1 MVKGFLCPVC
11 GELLIEEEKSYKCEN
26 NHCFDRAKQGYV
38 NLLPSSSQKGH
49 GDNKLMINAR
59 RDFLKKGYYE
69 HLKNAICDDI
79 ENFSANGLYYFD
91 SGCGEGYYT
100 KGIYDTVCKKDGKV
114 YAIDVSKEA
123 LKFASKSCNNVKFA
137 VASAYKMPFESESFD
152 MVISLF
158 APLAKEEFYRVLKKD
173 GLFLTAFPLEKHLY
187 SLKKAIYDEP
197 YLNKPESTE
206 LSGFDLLKSTEIKQ
220 NIHINCNDDIK
231 NLFMMTPYYYK
242 TSENDQRKLN
252 YLNELTVETEFMLLV
267 YRKKQ

>member
-26 NHCFDRAKQGYV
+26 NHCFDKAKHGYV
-38 NLLPSSSQKGH
+38 NLLPSNSQKGH

-59 RDFLKKGYYE
+59 REFLQKGYYA
-69 HLKNAICDDI
+69 HLKNKLCEII
-79 ENFSANGLYYFD
+79 EQYSLNGFFCLD

-100 KGIYDTVCKKDGKV
+100 KGIYETLCKKDGKV

-123 LKFASKSCNNVKFA
+123 LKFASRSCKNVKLA
-137 VASAYKMPFESESFD
+137 VASAYKLPFSDESFD

-173 GLFLTAFPLEKHLY
+173 RIFITAIPDENHLY
-187 SLKKAIYDEP
+187 SLKASIYDTP
-197 YLNKPESTE
+197 YKNKPENTE
-206 LSGFDLLKSTEIKQ
+206 LCGFELMKSEKIS
-220 NIHINCNDDIK
+220 NIIHLDCNADIK

-242 TSENDQRKLN
+242 MSQADQKKLDD
-252 YLNELTVETEFMLLV
+252 LNRLSVEAEFILLI
-267 YRKKQ
+267 YRKK